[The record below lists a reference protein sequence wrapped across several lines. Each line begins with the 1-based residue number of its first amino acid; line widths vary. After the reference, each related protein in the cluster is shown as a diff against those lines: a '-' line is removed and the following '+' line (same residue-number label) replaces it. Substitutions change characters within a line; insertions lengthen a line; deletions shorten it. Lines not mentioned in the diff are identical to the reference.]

1 MHELYDQKLI
11 FTVCSIVGLYSTFII
26 LIAQLVRDVLV
37 GSSTKIIY
45 QELPN
50 VDKILQLL
58 NDILLVRSL
67 VLLDLEDELYEKL
80 IHIYRDP
87 AFMFHITK
95 CNRKE
100 LERRRLKNTA
110 VRI

>member
-1 MHELYDQKLI
+1 MLI
-11 FTVCSIVGLYSTFII
+11 FIACRIVGLYSTFII
-26 LIAQLVRDVLV
+26 LIAQLVKDVLV

-50 VDKILQLL
+50 VDKILRLL

-80 IHIYRDP
+80 IYIYRDP
-87 AFMFHITK
+87 AFMIHITK
-95 CNRKE
+95 CNRKD
-100 LERRRLKNTA
+100 LERRRLNNTST
-110 VRI
+110 RI